1 MGSEMCIRD
10 RFSTNKIP
18 LVVLGRSPT
27 PLLVLTAAPL
37 GPLQEWRLRPPTII
51 PTAAET
57 GGFSFVAAGTH
68 SAAPTC
74 SNVGPVPPENRP
86 DNIFGAFDV
95 SALMAIGGLV
105 ASCCAS
111 TADSVAATASSTTT
125 LKLLV
130 DSGSFGHYIECVHAW
145 CLRTIP

>member
-1 MGSEMCIRD
+1 MTTPNGRIAAKRVSIVHITANVDIPRQSAV
-10 RFSTNKIP
+10 FSTNKIP

-68 SAAPTC
+68 SAAPAC
-74 SNVGPVPPENRP
+74 SNVGPVPPESRP
-86 DNIFGAFDV
+86 DIS
-95 SALMAIGGLV
+95 SAPLM
-105 ASCCAS
+105 
-111 TADSVAATASSTTT
+111 D
-125 LKLLV
+125 
-130 DSGSFGHYIECVHAW
+130 
-145 CLRTIP
+145 PP

>member
-1 MGSEMCIRD
+1 M
-10 RFSTNKIP
+10 
-18 LVVLGRSPT
+18 
-27 PLLVLTAAPL
+27 APAPA
-37 GPLQEWRLRPPTII
+37 GVNPSAPTII

-68 SAAPTC
+68 SAAPAC
-74 SNVGPVPPENRP
+74 SNVGPVPPESRP
-86 DNIFGAFDV
+86 DNIFGAFDG

-105 ASCCAS
+105 GSCAS

-130 DSGSFGHYIECVHAW
+130 DSGSSGHYIDNASMPGAVSYTHLTLPTNREV
-145 CLRTIP
+145 